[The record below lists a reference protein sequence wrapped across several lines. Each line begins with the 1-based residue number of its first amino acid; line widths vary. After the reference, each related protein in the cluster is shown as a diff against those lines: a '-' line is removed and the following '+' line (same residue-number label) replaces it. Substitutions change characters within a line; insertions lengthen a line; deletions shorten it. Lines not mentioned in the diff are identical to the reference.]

1 MRKEVDKVS
10 MKGSIQAV
18 GKRKRAVARVFLKP
32 GGSGKIVV
40 NGRAFEQYFGR
51 AVLQQIAKQSLV
63 VANQADTM
71 DVKANICGGGLSGQ
85 AGALRHGIA
94 RALIKMDESQKKGL
108 RAEGLVTRDQ
118 REVERKKF
126 GRHKARK
133 KPQFSKR

>member
-1 MRKEVDKVS
+1 MRKEVEKVS
-10 MKGSIQAV
+10 MKGSTHII

-32 GGSGKIVV
+32 GSGRIVV
-40 NGRAFEQYFGR
+40 NGRTFEDYFGR
-51 AVLQQIAKQSLV
+51 AVLQQIAKQSLAV
-63 VANQADTM
+63 TGQLENF
-71 DVKANICGGGLSGQ
+71 DVKANITGGGLSGQ

-94 RALIKMDESQKKGL
+94 RALIKVDEAFRAPL

-133 KPQFSKR
+133 RPQFSKR